1 MAKGKAKSGKNDVQV
16 PLWHALQGDWQA
28 PDPSTFPQWPEHGRV
43 SLDVETRD
51 DKIKTL
57 GPGVR
62 RGGKV
67 VGYSFAIEDG
77 FRTYVPLFHGGGD
90 NVANPMAALEY
101 LRDQGKRF
109 KGVLV
114 GANLQYDLDYLAQLG
129 IHFSPKWF
137 RDVQIADPLIWEL
150 HESYSLDNI
159 AKRRGFAGK
168 EQEELFEAAKNWGLD
183 PKQELWKLP
192 GRHVFKYACADVTLP
207 LEILRKQEREIEE
220 QGLQEIFDL
229 ESRVLPVLLKMR
241 RRGVLID
248 QEHLG
253 RVETFA
259 IIKGG
264 EALAEVRRLTG
275 RTLVLDDVMKPGAVA
290 PVLESIGVKLDETSL
305 GKPNIDKDLLDKL
318 PGPVPR
324 LIARARRLYKL
335 KNTFVASV
343 RDHMTDG
350 RLHCTFNQ
358 LRGSSSQDEDLVGED
373 EEKGARYG
381 RLSSCDL
388 NIQQQLSRDHKA
400 DVEDGLTYAQM
411 WRAIYLPEPGMLWCA
426 NDFSQQEPR
435 VLTHYAELCGCKK
448 AREFG
453 DMYRAP
459 PVMVDGKLKLFDTYD
474 GLSLMTRTK
483 RTASKLIYLGL
494 SYSMGPPK
502 LCHTLGLPTVW
513 RIDSKT
519 GRMREY
525 AGAEG
530 DALFKTFHQGA
541 PFIRQLDYMI
551 RDAVQECGYIKTL
564 LGRHVHFP
572 KLDIPRKNPWTGK
585 EENYDWAQKGLNRL
599 IQGSSGDQVK
609 KAIVD
614 LDDAGHYLQI
624 QVHDEVDGSVKDQA
638 EGHQM
643 ADTMRNSV
651 KLTVPMRVDSEFGKS
666 WGHSMGYKG

>member
-1 MAKGKAKSGKNDVQV
+1 MAKPKSQLVQV
-16 PLWHALQGDWQA
+16 PLWHALQGDWA
-28 PDPSTFPQWPEHGRV
+28 PPSISSLPQWPEHGRV
-43 SLDVETRD
+43 CIDIETRD
-51 DKIKTL
+51 DQIKSF

-62 RGGKV
+62 RGGYI
-67 VGYSFAIEDG
+67 VGYSVAIEDG
-77 FRTYVPLFHGGGD
+77 PSFYVPLRHGGGD
-90 NVANPMAALEY
+90 NVDNPAAALQY
-101 LRDQGKRF
+101 LRDQAARF

-114 GANLQYDLDYLAQLG
+114 GANMQYDLDFLAEVG
-129 IHFSPKWF
+129 VNFKPAWF
-137 RDVQIADPLIWEL
+137 RDIQVADPLIWEL

-168 EQEELFEAAKNWGLD
+168 EEAELIQAARDWGVD

-192 GRHVFKYACADVTLP
+192 GRYVAKYAVGDVLLP
-207 LEILRKQEREIEE
+207 LQILRKQEREIEE
-220 QGLQEIFDL
+220 QGLQQIFDL

-248 QEHLG
+248 QDHLA
-253 RVETFA
+253 RVEQFA

-264 EALAEVRRLTG
+264 EALAEVKRLTN

-290 PVLESIGVKLDETSL
+290 PVLHDLGVHLDETSL

-335 KNTFVASV
+335 KNTFVESV
-343 RDHMTDG
+343 REHMTNG
-350 RLHCTFNQ
+350 RLHASFNQ
-358 LRGSSSQDEDLVGED
+358 LRGSSAQDEDLVGED
-373 EEKGARYG
+373 EEKGARFG
-381 RLSSCDL
+381 RLSSCDP
-388 NIQQQLSRDHKA
+388 NVQQQPSRDHKA
-400 DVEDGLTYAQM
+400 DIEDGVTYAKM
-411 WRAIYLPEPGMLWCA
+411 WRAIYIPEPGMIWVA

-435 VLTHYAELCGCKK
+435 VLTHYAELCRCKK

-453 DMYRAP
+453 DMYRNDP
-459 PVMVDGKLKLFDTYD
+459 KVDTYD
-474 GLSLMTRTK
+474 GLSKMTRTK
-483 RTASKLIYLGL
+483 RSQTKTIYLGL

-502 LCHTLGLPTVW
+502 LCHQLGLPTVW
-513 RIDSKT
+513 KIDSKT

-525 AGAEG
+525 AGPEG

-541 PFIRQLDYMI
+541 PFIRELDYMI
-551 RDAVQECGYIKTL
+551 RDAIQECGHIKTL

-585 EENYDWAQKGLNRL
+585 DEHYDWAQKGLNRL
-599 IQGSSGDQVK
+599 IQGSSADQVK
-609 KAIVD
+609 KAVVD
-614 LDDAGHYLQI
+614 LDEAGHFLQL
-624 QVHDEVDGSVKDQA
+624 QVHDEVDGSVKDEA

-643 ADTMRNSV
+643 AEVMRNTV

-666 WGHSMGYKG
+666 WGHSMGYTG

>member
-1 MAKGKAKSGKNDVQV
+1 MAKAHVKDGKFDVQV
-16 PLWHALQGDWQA
+16 PLWHAAQGDWTP
-28 PDPSTFPQWPEHGRV
+28 PDVSTFPQWPKHGRV
-43 SLDVETRD
+43 CIDIETRD
-51 DKIKTL
+51 DDIKNL

-62 RGGKV
+62 RGAYII
-67 VGYSFAIEDG
+67 GYSFAIEDG
-77 FRTYVPLFHGGGD
+77 FKVYVPLRHASGD
-90 NVANPMAALEY
+90 NVANPAAALQY
-101 LRDQGKRF
+101 LRDQAKEFRGI
-109 KGVLV
+109 LV
-114 GANLQYDLDYLAQLG
+114 GANLQYDLDFLAEID
-129 IHFSPKWF
+129 IHFQPLWY

-150 HESYSLDNI
+150 HESYALDAI
-159 AKRRGFAGK
+159 AKRRGFEGK
-168 EQEELFEAAKNWGLD
+168 NEAELIQAARDWGVN

-192 GRHVFKYACADVTLP
+192 GRYASNYAIGDVVLP
-207 LEILRKQEREIEE
+207 LQILRKQEREIEE
-220 QGLQEIFDL
+220 QGLQQIFDL
-229 ESRVLPVLLKMR
+229 ESKVLPVLLKMR

-248 QEHLG
+248 QEHLQ
-253 RVETFA
+253 RVENFA
-259 IIKGG
+259 ILQGG
-264 EALAEVRRLTG
+264 IALNEVKRITG

-290 PVLESIGVKLDETSL
+290 PVLQHIGVTLDETSL

-318 PGPVPR
+318 PGEVPK
-324 LIARARRLYKL
+324 LISRARRLYKL

-343 RDHMTDG
+343 REHMTNG
-350 RLHCTFNQ
+350 RLHASFNQ
-358 LRGSSSQDEDLVGED
+358 LRGSSSQDENLVGED

-381 RLSSCDL
+381 RLSSCDP

-400 DVEDGLTYAQM
+400 DIEDGLTYAKM
-411 WRAIYLPEPGMLWCA
+411 WRAIYLPEPGTIWCA

-435 VLTHYAELCGCKK
+435 VLTHYAELCRCKK

-453 DMYRAP
+453 DMYRNDPKA
-459 PVMVDGKLKLFDTYD
+459 DTYD
-474 GLSLMTRTK
+474 GLSKMTRTK
-483 RTASKLIYLGL
+483 RTHSKLIYLGL

-513 RIDSKT
+513 KIDAKT

-525 AGAEG
+525 AGPEG
-530 DALFKTFHQGA
+530 DALFKTFHAGA
-541 PFIRQLDYMI
+541 PFIRELDYMI
-551 RDAVQECGYIKTL
+551 RDAVQECGHIKTL
-564 LGRHVHFP
+564 LGRHCHFP

-614 LDDAGHYLQI
+614 LDEAGHYLQI

-638 EGHQM
+638 EGLQM

-666 WGHSMGYKG
+666 WGHSMGYEG